1 VITGILVAVVNVVV
15 ITYIFLLI
23 ARNVL
28 SLFPGASL
36 GRGWRLLCRVTD
48 PYLGLFYRLRFL
60 RRGRLDFTP
69 MAAALVLVVAA
80 TFVNEL
86 ALRSGHLVGRIL
98 SAVLISAWIG
108 TFITLLLFI
117 VLGALR
123 AMPRVFR
130 ALPGATLWE
139 NIDRLVQPP
148 VAWVTRLFRL
158 EGKATYAQRL
168 LLTLGL
174 LLVALFLGHFLIM
187 RLARLLETL
196 PF

>member
-1 VITGILVAVVNVVV
+1 VLIGILVAVVNVLV
-15 ITYIFLLI
+15 IAYIFLLI

-28 SLFPGASL
+28 SLFPGASM
-36 GRGWRLLCRVTD
+36 GRPWDLLCRVTN

-69 MAAALVLVVAA
+69 MAAALVLVVFA

-86 ALRSGHLVGRIL
+86 FLRSGHLVGRIL

-108 TFITLLLFI
+108 CFISLLLFI
-117 VLGALR
+117 VLGVLR
-123 AMPRVFR
+123 TMPRVFR

-139 NIDRLVQPP
+139 NIDRLMLPLVTS
-148 VAWVTRLFRL
+148 VTRLFRL
-158 EGKATYAQRL
+158 EGRASYAQRL
-168 LLTLGL
+168 LLALGL
-174 LLVALFLGHFLIM
+174 LLAALFFGHFAIM
-187 RLARLLETL
+187 RLARLLESL